1 MIYIAVVTTYVLI
14 LLGISVYKSRSVKS
28 SDDFMIAGRSVPV
41 YLLVATLVCTWIGS
55 GSLFGTAGLTFRTGV
70 SELWFSAGAW
80 IGILVVYLIAARV
93 RRIAQYT
100 LTDLLEKRYNRLA
113 KILGTVT
120 IIIAYMVIAG
130 YQFKGGGRFIGI
142 LSDGAIT
149 PETGMLIAAALIIGF
164 TVLAGMVSIVSIDI
178 FNGSIMLL
186 AMIVTLP
193 FAVSGHGGFDA
204 VVTTIQ
210 HAEPS
215 HLSIM
220 GGHDLFWVVGI
231 ALPTFLLLMSES
243 SIYQKFSSAN
253 NEKNA
258 RRAVLGM
265 FIGVV
270 LVESLMMLIALVG
283 FAIYA
288 DDPRF
293 FLADGSVNRAMAE
306 EIILRIGFE
315 QLPVVIGSLLLAA
328 GAAIIIS
335 TGNTFLMVTS
345 TNVTRDIL
353 QAFFYRNATQAQA
366 VWMQRICIVVIG
378 MLAYLLM
385 SQFETILE
393 MALISYTMIGAS
405 LSPALLAAFF
415 WKRVTRIGGVAS
427 IASGMLTVLSIAAL
441 NAIYKDSAEPLQVF
455 GFSFPLDT
463 DYIAIP
469 AVIVSVSTL
478 IVVSL
483 ATTRPETADWREFIG
498 QSEARDSG
506 LHSA

>member
-1 MIYIAVVTTYVLI
+1 MVYAAVVLVYVLI
-14 LLGISVYKSRSVKS
+14 LLGISVYKSRTVKS
-28 SDDFMIAGRSVPV
+28 ADDFMVAGRSVPV
-41 YLLVATLVCTWIGS
+41 YMLVATLVCTWIGS

-100 LTDLLEKRYNRLA
+100 LTDLLEKRYSQVA
-113 KILGTVT
+113 KVLGTIT

-130 YQFKGGGRFIGI
+130 YQFKGGGRFIAI
-142 LSDGAIT
+142 LSEGSIT
-149 PETGMLIAAALIIGF
+149 PETGMLIAAFLIVGF

-186 AMIVTLP
+186 AMVVTLP
-193 FAVSGHGGFDA
+193 FAIAAHGGFDA

-210 HAEPS
+210 QAQPT
-215 HLSIM
+215 HLSVM
-220 GGHDLFWVVGI
+220 GGHDFFWVIGI

-243 SIYQKFSSAN
+243 SMYQKFSSAD
-253 NEKNA
+253 NERNA

-265 FIGVV
+265 FFGVV
-270 LVESLMMLIALVG
+270 IVELLMMLIALVG

-315 QLPVVIGSLLLAA
+315 QLPVIIGALLLSA

-353 QAFFYRNATQAQA
+353 QAFFFKNAKAGQI
-366 VWMQRICIVVIG
+366 VWMQRACIIVIG
-378 MLAYLLM
+378 VLAYLMM
-385 SQFETILE
+385 SQFQTILE

-405 LSPALLAAFF
+405 LAPALLAAFF
-415 WKRVTRIGGVAS
+415 WKRVTRVAGVAS
-427 IASGMLTVLSIAAL
+427 IASGMLTVITIASL
-441 NAIYKDSAEPLQVF
+441 NAVFKDAAEPLQIF
-455 GFSFPLDT
+455 IFSFPMDT

-478 IVVSL
+478 VIVSF
-483 ATTRPETADWREFIG
+483 ATRRPEKVDWQEFIDEPG
-498 QSEARDSG
+498 
-506 LHSA
+506 

>member
-1 MIYIAVVTTYVLI
+1 MVYAAVVLVYVLI
-14 LLGISVYKSRSVKS
+14 LLGISVYKSRTVKS
-28 SDDFMIAGRSVPV
+28 ADDFMVAGRSVPV
-41 YLLVATLVCTWIGS
+41 YMLVATLVCTWIGS

-70 SELWFSAGAW
+70 SELWFSSGAW

-100 LTDLLEKRYNRLA
+100 LTDLLEKRYSQVA
-113 KILGTVT
+113 KILGTIT

-130 YQFKGGGRFIGI
+130 YQFKGGGRFIAI
-142 LSDGAIT
+142 LSEGSIT
-149 PETGMLIAAALIIGF
+149 PETGMLIAAFLIVGF

-186 AMIVTLP
+186 AMVVTLP
-193 FAVSGHGGFDA
+193 FAIAAHGGFDA

-210 HAEPS
+210 QAQPT
-215 HLSIM
+215 HLSVM
-220 GGHDLFWVVGI
+220 GGHDFFWVIGI

-243 SIYQKFSSAN
+243 SMYQKFSSAD
-253 NEKNA
+253 NERNA

-265 FIGVV
+265 FFGVV
-270 LVESLMMLIALVG
+270 IVELLMMLIALVG

-315 QLPVVIGSLLLAA
+315 QLPVIIGALLLSA

-353 QAFFYRNATQAQA
+353 QAFFFKNAKAGQI
-366 VWMQRICIVVIG
+366 VWMQRACIIAIG
-378 MLAYLLM
+378 VLAYLMM
-385 SQFETILE
+385 SQFQTILE

-405 LSPALLAAFF
+405 LAPALIAAFF
-415 WKRVTRIGGVAS
+415 WKRVTRVAGVAS
-427 IASGMLTVLSIAAL
+427 IASGMLTVITIASL
-441 NAIYKDSAEPLQVF
+441 NAVFKDAAEPLQLFV
-455 GFSFPLDT
+455 FSFPMDT

-478 IVVSL
+478 VIVSF
-483 ATTRPETADWREFIG
+483 ATRRPDKADWQEFIDEPG
-498 QSEARDSG
+498 
-506 LHSA
+506 

>member
-1 MIYIAVVTTYVLI
+1 MIYVAVVCVYVLA
-14 LLGISVYKSRSVKS
+14 LLGISVYKSRTVQT
-28 SDDFMIAGRSVPV
+28 DEDFMVAGRGVPV

-70 SELWFSAGAW
+70 SELWFSSGAW
-80 IGILVVYLIAARV
+80 IGILVVYTIASRV

-100 LTDLLEKRYNRLA
+100 LTDLLEKRYSQVA
-113 KILGTVT
+113 KVLGTIT
-120 IIIAYMVIAG
+120 IIIAYMIIAG
-130 YQFKGGGRFIGI
+130 YQFKGGGRFIAI
-142 LSDGAIT
+142 LSEGSIS
-149 PETGMLIAAALIIGF
+149 PETGMLIAAALIVGF

-178 FNGSIMLL
+178 FNGVIMLL

-193 FAVSGHGGFDA
+193 FAVMAHGGIGE

-210 HAEPS
+210 HASPS
-215 HLSIM
+215 HLEPM
-220 GGHDLFWVVGI
+220 GGHDFLWVAGI

-243 SIYQKFSSAN
+243 SIYQKFSSADTAR
-253 NEKNA
+253 NA
-258 RRAVLGM
+258 KRAVMGM

-270 LVESLMMLIALVG
+270 LVEVLMMLIALVG

-293 FLADGSVNRAMAE
+293 FFSDGSINRAMAE

-315 QLPVVIGSLLLAA
+315 QLPTIVGSLLLAA

-345 TNVTRDIL
+345 TNVTRDIF
-353 QAFFYRNATQAQA
+353 QAFFYRNATPSQV
-366 VWMQRICIVVIG
+366 VWLQRGCIVVIG
-378 MLAYLLM
+378 VLAYLMM

-405 LSPALLAAFF
+405 LAPPLLAAFF
-415 WKRVTRIGGVAS
+415 WKRVTRIAGVAS
-427 IASGMLTVLSIAAL
+427 IASGMLTVISIAVINSVL
-441 NAIYKDSAEPLQVF
+441 GDRSATILGIP
-455 GFSFPLDT
+455 FPMDT

-469 AVIVSVSTL
+469 AVLVSVTTL
-478 IVVSL
+478 VVVSL
-483 ATTRPETADWREFIG
+483 LTPKPAEADWKEFMGDPDSETA
-498 QSEARDSG
+498 
-506 LHSA
+506 

>member
-1 MIYIAVVTTYVLI
+1 MIYIAVVITYVLI
-14 LLGISVYKSRSVKS
+14 LLGISVYKSRSVQS
-28 SDDFMIAGRSVPV
+28 ADDFMVAGRNVPV
-41 YLLVATLVCTWIGS
+41 FMLVATLVCTWIGS

-80 IGILVVYLIAARV
+80 VGILVVYTIAARV

-100 LTDLLEKRYNRLA
+100 LTDLLEKRYSQLA
-113 KILGTVT
+113 KILGTIT

-130 YQFKGGGRFIGI
+130 YQFKGGGRFIAI
-142 LSDGAIT
+142 LSEGSIT
-149 PETGMLIAAALIIGF
+149 PETGMLIAAVLIVGF

-193 FAVSGHGGFDA
+193 FAISSHGGIDA

-210 HAEPS
+210 QTEPS
-215 HLSIM
+215 HLSVM
-220 GGHDLFWVVGI
+220 GGHDIFWVVGI

-243 SIYQKFSSAN
+243 SMYQKFSSAD
-253 NEKNA
+253 NEKGA
-258 RRAVLGM
+258 RQAVLGM
-265 FIGVV
+265 FFGVV
-270 LVESLMMLIALVG
+270 LVETLMMLIALVG

-293 FLADGSVNRAMAE
+293 FLADGSIDRSMAE

-315 QLPVVIGSLLLAA
+315 QLPVIIGSLLLAA

-345 TNVTRDIL
+345 TNVTRDFL
-353 QAFFYRNATQAQA
+353 QAFFYKDASPGQL
-366 VWMQRICIVVIG
+366 VWMQRICIIAIG
-378 MLAYLLM
+378 VLAYLLM

-393 MALISYTMIGAS
+393 MALMSYTMIGAS
-405 LSPALLAAFF
+405 LAPPLIAAFF
-415 WKRVTRIGGVAS
+415 WKRVTRIAGVAS
-427 IASGMLTVLSIAAL
+427 IASGMLTVITIAAL
-441 NAIYKDSAEPLQVF
+441 NAIYKDSAEPLQIF
-455 GFSFPLDT
+455 GISFPMDT

-478 IVVSL
+478 VIVSL
-483 ATTRPETADWREFIG
+483 VTPRPTEADWQEFIEV
-498 QSEARDSG
+498 S
-506 LHSA
+506 

>member
-1 MIYIAVVTTYVLI
+1 MIYVAVVTIYVLL
-14 LLGISVYKSRSVKS
+14 LLGVSVYKSRTVRT
-28 SDDFMIAGRSVPV
+28 DEDFMVAGRGVPV

-80 IGILVVYLIAARV
+80 IGILVVYTIASRV

-100 LTDLLEKRYNRLA
+100 LTDLLEKRYSQLA
-113 KILGTVT
+113 KVLGTIT

-130 YQFKGGGRFIGI
+130 YQFKGGGRFISI
-142 LSDGAIT
+142 LSEGSIS
-149 PETGMLIAAALIIGF
+149 PEAGMLIAAALIVGF

-178 FNGSIMLL
+178 FNGIIMLL
-186 AMIVTLP
+186 AMVVTLP
-193 FAVSGHGGFDA
+193 FAVMSHGGIGA

-210 HAEPS
+210 QASPS
-215 HLSIM
+215 HLEPM
-220 GGHDLFWVVGI
+220 GGHDFLWVAGI

-243 SIYQKFSSAN
+243 SIYQKFSSADSAR
-253 NEKNA
+253 NA
-258 RRAVLGM
+258 RRAVMGM

-270 LVESLMMLIALVG
+270 MVETLMMLIALVG

-293 FLADGSVNRAMAE
+293 FFADGSINRAMAE

-315 QLPVVIGSLLLAA
+315 QLPTVIGSLLLAA
-328 GAAIIIS
+328 GAAILIS

-353 QAFFYRNATQAQA
+353 QAFFYRDATPSQV
-366 VWMQRICIVVIG
+366 VWLQRGCIVVIG
-378 MLAYLLM
+378 ILAYLMM

-405 LSPALLAAFF
+405 LAPPLLAAFF
-415 WKRVTRIGGVAS
+415 WKRVTRVAGVAS
-427 IASGMLTVLSIAAL
+427 ISSGMLTVIGITVL
-441 NAIYKDSAEPLQVF
+441 NSVLAGNPATILGIP
-455 GFSFPLDT
+455 FPMDT

-469 AVIVSVSTL
+469 AVIVSVTTL
-478 IVVSL
+478 VIVSL
-483 ATTRPETADWREFIG
+483 LTPRPVEADWREFIG
-498 QSEARDSG
+498 GPVSENA
-506 LHSA
+506 

>member
-1 MIYIAVVTTYVLI
+1 MIYVVLAYVLV
-14 LLGISVYKSRSVKS
+14 LLGISVYKTRSVHS
-28 SDDFMIAGRSVPV
+28 ADDFMVAGRRVPV

-70 SELWFSAGAW
+70 SELWFSSGAW
-80 IGILVVYLIAARV
+80 VGILVVYLIAARV

-100 LTDLLEKRYNRLA
+100 LTDLLEKRFNRLA
-113 KILGTVT
+113 KILGTIT

-142 LSDGAIT
+142 LSEGAIT

-186 AMIVTLP
+186 AMVVTLP
-193 FAVSGHGGFDA
+193 FAISSHGGVDA
-204 VVTTIQ
+204 VFTTIRQ
-210 HAEPS
+210 AAPD
-215 HLSIM
+215 HLSVM
-220 GGHDLFWVVGI
+220 GGHDIFWVVGI

-243 SIYQKFSSAN
+243 SMYQKFSSAD
-253 NEKNA
+253 NEKSA

-270 LVESLMMLIALVG
+270 LVEALMMLIALVG

-293 FLADGSVNRAMAE
+293 FLADGSVDRAMAE

-315 QLPVVIGSLLLAA
+315 QLPLIVGSLLMAA

-335 TGNTFLMVTS
+335 TGNTFLMVAS

-353 QAFFYRNATQAQA
+353 QGFVARNAGAAQV
-366 VWMQRICIVVIG
+366 VWMQRACIVVLG
-378 MLAYLLM
+378 VLAYLMM

-393 MALISYTMIGAS
+393 MALVSYTMIGAS
-405 LSPALLAAFF
+405 LAPPLLAAFF
-415 WKRVTRIGGVAS
+415 WKRVTRVAGVAS
-427 IASGMLTVLSIAAL
+427 IASGMLTVMTITAL
-441 NAIYKDSAEPLQVF
+441 NAIYRDSAEPLRVP
-455 GFSFPLDT
+455 GISFPMDT

-469 AVIVSVSTL
+469 ALIVSVSTL
-478 IVVSL
+478 VIVSL
-483 ATTRPETADWREFIG
+483 LTPRPSAADWREFIAAPA
-498 QSEARDSG
+498 EPR
-506 LHSA
+506 

>member
-1 MIYIAVVTTYVLI
+1 MIYAVVVLTYVLL
-14 LLGISVYKSRSVKS
+14 LLGISVYKTRSVRS
-28 SDDFMIAGRSVPV
+28 ADDFMVAGRRVPV
-41 YLLVATLVCTWIGS
+41 YMLVATLVCTWIGS

-70 SELWFSAGAW
+70 SELWFSSGAW
-80 IGILVVYLIAARV
+80 LGILVVYLIAARV

-113 KILGTVT
+113 KILGTIT

-130 YQFKGGGRFIGI
+130 YQFKGGGRFIAI
-142 LSDGAIT
+142 LSEGAIT
-149 PETGMLIAAALIIGF
+149 PETGMIIAAVLIIGF

-193 FAVSGHGGFDA
+193 VAVAGHGGVDA
-204 VVTTIQ
+204 VLATIQ
-210 HAEPS
+210 QTEPN
-215 HLSIM
+215 HLSVM
-220 GGHDLFWVVGI
+220 GGHDAVWVIGI

-243 SIYQKFSSAN
+243 SMYQKFSSAD
-253 NEKNA
+253 NESSA

-270 LVESLMMLIALVG
+270 LIETLMMLIALVG

-315 QLPVVIGSLLLAA
+315 QLPVIVGSLLMAA
-328 GAAIIIS
+328 AAAIIIS
-335 TGNTFLMVTS
+335 TGNTFLMVAS

-353 QAFFYRNATQAQA
+353 HGFAAKEAGA
-366 VWMQRICIVVIG
+366 LLIVWMQRACIVVLG
-378 MLAYLLM
+378 LLAYLLM

-393 MALISYTMIGAS
+393 MALVSYTMIGAS
-405 LSPALLAAFF
+405 LAPPLLAAFF
-415 WKRVTRIGGVAS
+415 WKRVTRVAGVAS
-427 IASGMLTVLSIAAL
+427 IAAGMLSVMTITVLNSIAG
-441 NAIYKDSAEPLQVF
+441 DRAEGLQVL
-455 GFSFPLDT
+455 GFAFPMNT

-469 AVIVSVSTL
+469 ALIVSVSAL
-478 IVVSL
+478 VLVSL
-483 ATTRPETADWREFIG
+483 LTPRPDEGDWREFIA
-498 QSEARDSG
+498 EAPAR
-506 LHSA
+506 AR

>member
-1 MIYIAVVTTYVLI
+1 MIYIAVVLSYVLI
-14 LLGISVYKSRSVKS
+14 LLGIAVYKSRTVKS
-28 SDDFMIAGRSVPV
+28 ADDFMVAGRSVPV
-41 YLLVATLVCTWIGS
+41 YMLVATLVCTWIGS

-70 SELWFSAGAW
+70 SELWFSSGAW

-100 LTDLLEKRYNRLA
+100 LTDLLEKRYSQVA
-113 KILGTVT
+113 KVLGTIT

-130 YQFKGGGRFIGI
+130 YQFKGGGRFISI
-142 LSDGAIT
+142 LSEGSIS
-149 PETGMLIAAALIIGF
+149 PETGMLIAAFLIVGF

-186 AMIVTLP
+186 AMVVTLP
-193 FAVSGHGGFDA
+193 FAIASHGGFDA
-204 VVTTIQ
+204 VVTTINQ
-210 HAEPS
+210 AQPTHFEV
-215 HLSIM
+215 M
-220 GGHDLFWVVGI
+220 GGHDFFWVIGI

-243 SIYQKFSSAN
+243 SMYQKFSSADN
-253 NEKNA
+253 ARNA

-265 FIGVV
+265 FVGVV
-270 LVESLMMLIALVG
+270 IVEVLMMLIALVG

-293 FLADGSVNRAMAE
+293 FLADGSINRAMAE

-315 QLPVVIGSLLLAA
+315 QLPTIIGALLLSA

-353 QAFFYRNATQAQA
+353 QAFFFRKATAGQV
-366 VWMQRICIVVIG
+366 VWMQRVCIIAIG
-378 MLAYLLM
+378 VLAFLMM
-385 SQFETILE
+385 SQFQTILE
-393 MALISYTMIGAS
+393 MALMSYTMIGAS
-405 LSPALLAAFF
+405 LAPALLAAFF
-415 WKRVTRIGGVAS
+415 WKRVTRIAGVAS
-427 IASGMLTVLSIAAL
+427 IAAGMATVITIASL
-441 NAIYKDSAEPLQVF
+441 NAVF
-455 GFSFPLDT
+455 KETTVSILGFSFPMDT

-478 IVVSL
+478 VIVSL
-483 ATTRPETADWREFIG
+483 LTPRPVRADWEEFI
-498 QSEARDSG
+498 DSPQDPVTQQQ
-506 LHSA
+506 